1 MVVVEPRRG
10 VVETCRGREPAAAHP
25 REEREVSE
33 GREGEA
39 ALGLSVNVEGEGGMS
54 LPSWLGL
61 RVEEREGR
69 GTVSLGA

>member
-1 MVVVEPRRG
+1 VGGSPPPRILARRG
-10 VVETCRGREPAAAHP
+10 RSR
-25 REEREVSE
+25 R

-39 ALGLSVNVEGEGGMS
+39 ALGLSVDVEGEGGMS